1 MSELDDRS
9 REPTPLEKNRALLE
23 WLEYQVG
30 QVNNRIRELEV
41 AEDQER
47 RRREAAHAALRWK
60 IQPQRTTATA
70 LLHRGDCT
78 LYPMDG
84 GHISRED
91 AMIALAEPDIEPC
104 EICRPDTG
112 LTS

>member
-1 MSELDDRS
+1 MTGQGG
-9 REPTPLEKNRALLE
+9 EPSPLEKNRALLD
-23 WLEYQVG
+23 WLEYQVV
-30 QVNNRIRELEV
+30 QVKNRIRELEV
-41 AEDQER
+41 AEEQER

-60 IQPQRTTATA
+60 IQPQRSNATA

-78 LYPMDG
+78 LYAMDG
-84 GHISRED
+84 GFINREE